1 MEMFQVWQICGGSLP
16 FFPGQLSGLW
26 ASGHEFGIPA
36 YLESVAALEN
46 LILGLMT
53 EWYSK
58 KSPWNIVQYVKH
70 FIFPP
75 FLIVVL

>member
-16 FFPGQLSGLW
+16 FFPGQLLGLW

-53 EWYSK
+53 D
-58 KSPWNIVQYVKH
+58 
-70 FIFPP
+70 
-75 FLIVVL
+75 